1 MNIESG
7 CRMVYFGAKGNRI
20 EGRYTQQ
27 HEHNRP
33 AVVIFSPDPRYGGSI
48 DNKIVRL
55 LEDSFYKCGFITLA
69 VNYLGVGNSDGVF
82 HGISDGD
89 LTAAVAIDWLQAQV
103 SEISHIWVS
112 GYSFGSLIAANLCMR
127 RPEVENFLLVSPL
140 LEQYD
145 FSFFCPALCDG
156 LVMAGDQD
164 KLINPSHLQKL
175 VSQMNNSNNVSVEL
189 INIEGADHK
198 FDACTDK
205 LQQEMINYINMK
217 LATRIAKP
225 VRKKRRRRQK
235 KDTTMLDN
243 D

>member
-112 GYSFGSLIAANLCMR
+112 GYSFGSLIAANLC
-127 RPEVENFLLVSPL
+127 N
-140 LEQYD
+140 
-145 FSFFCPALCDG
+145 
-156 LVMAGDQD
+156 
-164 KLINPSHLQKL
+164 LQKL